1 MTTRKNRGKL
11 PLTTNQ
17 LQNKHLQVMKVFTQ
31 IGALIIF
38 ALSCATVS
46 HASNIM
52 GAPVAVNDDNYGYE
66 GDIVSGDVSTN
77 DSDPDGDILTYSI
90 VSGPSHGSLILNANG
105 TYTYTPELEY
115 NGFDYVTYQA
125 CDPGGLCDEAILELA
140 MLFVNDNPQ
149 ANNDTFN
156 AFIGSTLNASVSAN
170 DIELDDEVNWWTI
183 LSPPAGASF
192 FQLNINGTFTYT
204 PEEDFEGQ
212 DMFVYQACDPCG
224 ACDFAFVYV
233 NVLPPND
240 PPVTINDAVFIP
252 EDMILNGNVALN
264 DSEPEGEVMTFS
276 IQSMPA
282 HGSLNMNP
290 NGTFTYI
297 PASNFY
303 GVDLFTYQACDI
315 YNQCS
320 SAIVGVEVLFV
331 NDSPIAYND
340 TLYMNEDTQGAMS
353 AGTNDFEYDIEPL
366 QFIQAYGPDFGS
378 VVWNESNGQFVYTPN
393 ENFFG
398 EDVIGYFALD
408 PCGAM
413 DFAEVI
419 VFVASVN
426 DLPVAES
433 DDFEATEDEALEAS
447 VAENDFDIDDTDLT
461 FTLNT
466 TPTLGTIEWNEDGT
480 FVFNPNP
487 NQHGLQLLSYT
498 VSDPSGGSDNAMFA
512 IFIEPINDLPVA
524 VADLITGSED
534 TVISGTVAT
543 NDSDPDL
550 TPLTYTFTP
559 GPYNGVFTGNSNGS
573 FTYTPS
579 EDYFGTITIAYQV
592 CDISGACDNSVLT
605 INVLSVN
612 DSPGAGDDSFLVA
625 EETTLNASVADN
637 DSDPE
642 SSVLVFSVITG
653 PIFGTINMGINGD
666 FTYTPIDNWNGF
678 EIIIYEVCDPQGA
691 CATAELVIEVLFV
704 NDLPQPQSDVFSVNE
719 DGVLTGNVATNDIE
733 PEDEIM
739 YFVILSNPSQGQL
752 VFNGE
757 TGAFTFTPN
766 ANYSGTVNMSYLA
779 CDPCSASALAT
790 FTINVLPVNDAPV
803 AVDDTFNVNEDLI
816 LNGTVATNDSDI
828 DSSSRTY
835 TLNSNVQNGILNL
848 SANGSF
854 VYTPSSNYNGP
865 DSFTYNVCDGSGAC
879 DVGAVAINVTAV
891 NDTPIAEEDSYNLY
905 EDETLTASVATNDFD
920 VDNATLSYSL
930 LSTPLNGVLVF
941 SANGSFSYTPDENYF
956 GNDAFTY
963 MVCDA
968 GGLCSSTVA
977 GIVVLPLNDMPVAID
992 DLFGTMINTAT
1003 AGSVATNDYD
1013 GDGDALEYTLTSVAQ
1028 NGQLTFNTDGSFN
1041 YLPNAMYE
1049 GFEVVTYMV
1058 CDIENVCASASLTI
1072 QISNNNINPI
1082 ATDDSFSMN
1091 EDEGLVAS
1099 VGTNDSDDGD
1109 VLHFEMIAAPESGF
1123 CVMSNDGSFSYTPPA
1138 NFNGIVHF
1146 SYQACDIF
1154 GACDFADVSIEV
1166 IAVNDAPT
1174 ALNDFNST
1182 TEDFEDSGWV
1192 SFNDED
1198 VDGDVL
1204 VYTILS
1210 GPLHGTINWFGNGS
1224 YTYTPDENYFG
1235 EDQLTYQVCDPYGE
1249 CASATL
1255 SLSIIFVNDIP
1266 QVEDETFTTEMNNTI
1281 EGSVAINDIELD
1293 PEELHYNLLTE
1304 AENGIFILNED
1315 GTFSYTPN
1323 DGFVGTEIIF
1333 YEGCDPCGACDQAQL
1348 TIEVWE
1354 VNTAPFAFDYSIDHC
1369 SLNSF
1374 TIDLLDISGDSE
1386 TSDGNLSWSIEE
1398 VEAGTLMIE
1407 GSILTYTPEFNQS
1420 ADVTLVYI
1428 ICDNA
1433 NTPLCSEASIQLTL
1447 SAAYEAEISSAV
1459 LTNVTCYGEENGSI
1473 DLSVVDEGYTLQ
1485 YTWSNEELGSQIGD
1499 LAAGE
1504 YTVVISAEELCTLPH
1519 EQTFTIEQPDQLVID
1534 GLIGVDINDLP
1545 GGSSDYS
1552 VIGGT
1557 EPYSYVWTN
1566 ENDEIVSEEMDL
1578 GDLTNSSQAG
1588 SYFLTITDAN
1598 GCSVEQQI
1606 TITDIVEWNSGVT
1619 ISLFPNPAADYLVL
1633 NALGLPSGS
1642 YEYIITDGKGRL
1654 VLRAKLAAANGTFNE
1669 SIDISSLAVGAYNL
1683 SLIGKEG
1690 NLNRTFVKE

>member
-1 MTTRKNRGKL
+1 
-11 PLTTNQ
+11 
-17 LQNKHLQVMKVFTQ
+17 
-31 IGALIIF
+31 
-38 ALSCATVS
+38 
-46 HASNIM
+46 
-52 GAPVAVNDDNYGYE
+52 
-66 GDIVSGDVSTN
+66 
-77 DSDPDGDILTYSI
+77 
-90 VSGPSHGSLILNANG
+90 
-105 TYTYTPELEY
+105 
-115 NGFDYVTYQA
+115 
-125 CDPGGLCDEAILELA
+125 
-140 MLFVNDNPQ
+140 
-149 ANNDTFN
+149 
-156 AFIGSTLNASVSAN
+156 
-170 DIELDDEVNWWTI
+170 
-183 LSPPAGASF
+183 
-192 FQLNINGTFTYT
+192 
-204 PEEDFEGQ
+204 
-212 DMFVYQACDPCG
+212 
-224 ACDFAFVYV
+224 
-233 NVLPPND
+233 
-240 PPVTINDAVFIP
+240 
-252 EDMILNGNVALN
+252 
-264 DSEPEGEVMTFS
+264 
-276 IQSMPA
+276 
-282 HGSLNMNP
+282 
-290 NGTFTYI
+290 
-297 PASNFY
+297 
-303 GVDLFTYQACDI
+303 
-315 YNQCS
+315 
-320 SAIVGVEVLFV
+320 
-331 NDSPIAYND
+331 
-340 TLYMNEDTQGAMS
+340 
-353 AGTNDFEYDIEPL
+353 
-366 QFIQAYGPDFGS
+366 
-378 VVWNESNGQFVYTPN
+378 
-393 ENFFG
+393 
-398 EDVIGYFALD
+398 
-408 PCGAM
+408 
-413 DFAEVI
+413 
-419 VFVASVN
+419 
-426 DLPVAES
+426 
-433 DDFEATEDEALEAS
+433 
-447 VAENDFDIDDTDLT
+447 
-461 FTLNT
+461 
-466 TPTLGTIEWNEDGT
+466 
-480 FVFNPNP
+480 
-487 NQHGLQLLSYT
+487 
-498 VSDPSGGSDNAMFA
+498 
-512 IFIEPINDLPVA
+512 
-524 VADLITGSED
+524 
-534 TVISGTVAT
+534 
-543 NDSDPDL
+543 
-550 TPLTYTFTP
+550 
-559 GPYNGVFTGNSNGS
+559 
-573 FTYTPS
+573 
-579 EDYFGTITIAYQV
+579 
-592 CDISGACDNSVLT
+592 
-605 INVLSVN
+605 
-612 DSPGAGDDSFLVA
+612 
-625 EETTLNASVADN
+625 
-637 DSDPE
+637 
-642 SSVLVFSVITG
+642 
-653 PIFGTINMGINGD
+653 
-666 FTYTPIDNWNGF
+666 
-678 EIIIYEVCDPQGA
+678 
-691 CATAELVIEVLFV
+691 
-704 NDLPQPQSDVFSVNE
+704 
-719 DGVLTGNVATNDIE
+719 
-733 PEDEIM
+733 
-739 YFVILSNPSQGQL
+739 
-752 VFNGE
+752 
-757 TGAFTFTPN
+757 
-766 ANYSGTVNMSYLA
+766 
-779 CDPCSASALAT
+779 
-790 FTINVLPVNDAPV
+790 
-803 AVDDTFNVNEDLI
+803 
-816 LNGTVATNDSDI
+816 
-828 DSSSRTY
+828 
-835 TLNSNVQNGILNL
+835 
-848 SANGSF
+848 
-854 VYTPSSNYNGP
+854 
-865 DSFTYNVCDGSGAC
+865 
-879 DVGAVAINVTAV
+879 
-891 NDTPIAEEDSYNLY
+891 
-905 EDETLTASVATNDFD
+905 
-920 VDNATLSYSL
+920 
-930 LSTPLNGVLVF
+930 VF